1 LLTELRQH
9 NPELDEAIALAEAF
23 IGLVRDRT
31 PDRLDP
37 WIQQAWGSSLRQ
49 LRSFAKQLSADYEA
63 VRAAATLDWSN
74 GPVEGQINR
83 LKMLKRTMY
92 GRAGLDLL
100 GRRFVLAA

>member
-1 LLTELRQH
+1 MLAELRQH
-9 NPELDEAIALAEAF
+9 NPELDEAIALAEEF
-23 IGLVRDRT
+23 VGLVRDRT

-37 WIQQAWGSSLRQ
+37 WLNQALRSTMRP
-49 LRSFAKQLSADYEA
+49 LRSFAKHLSADYEA
-63 VRAAATLDWSN
+63 VRAAVTLGWSN

-100 GRRFVLAA
+100 SRRFLLAA